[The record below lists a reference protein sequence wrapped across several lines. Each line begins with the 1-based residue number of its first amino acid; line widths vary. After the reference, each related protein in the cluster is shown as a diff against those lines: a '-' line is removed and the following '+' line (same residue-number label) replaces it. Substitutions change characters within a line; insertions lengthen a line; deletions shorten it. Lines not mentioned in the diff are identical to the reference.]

1 MSTLPPLA
9 AIRAFEAA
17 SRHLSFTRAGEE
29 LGMTQAAVSYQ
40 IRLLEDRLGVPLF
53 LRKPR
58 QLQLTEA
65 GERLAPEL
73 RQAFDLLRNAFDAFD
88 AGAPARLTISTTQSF
103 AAQWLAPRLGRF
115 TQRNPNIAVEL
126 QTESRLVDF
135 SREAVDIAIRQGK
148 APWPG
153 LVATHL
159 FDVTFTPM
167 LSPDLAASVG
177 GITKPADLL
186 ALPLLDPRDPWW
198 RIWFEANDLPLD
210 ALERQTTPTLN
221 SQSLTA
227 AAAMGAQGVALLTP
241 AYFVEEV
248 AKGRLLRPFDT
259 AIAEGSAF
267 WLVIPESRRN
277 ARTASRFRDWLM
289 AERAAGT

>member
-9 AIRAFEAA
+9 AVRVFEAA
-17 SRHLSFTRAGEE
+17 ARHLSFTRAAEE

-65 GERLAPEL
+65 GEHLAPQL
-73 RQAFDLLRNAFDAFD
+73 RQAFDLLRDAFD
-88 AGAPARLTISTTQSF
+88 SFDADGPARLSISTTQTF

-115 TQRNPNIAVEL
+115 TQRNPNIDVQL

-135 SREAVDIAIRQGK
+135 AREDIDVAIRQGK
-148 APWPG
+148 APWHG

-159 FDVTFTPM
+159 FDITFAPM
-167 LSPDLAASVG
+167 LSPQLAASVG

-198 RIWFEANDLPLD
+198 RIWFEANDLPLV
-210 ALERQTTPTLN
+210 ALERQATPTLN
-221 SQSLTA
+221 SQVLNA
-227 AAAMGAQGVALLTP
+227 AAAMGGQGVALLTP
-241 AYFVEEV
+241 AYFIEEV
-248 AKGRLLRPFDT
+248 ADGRLLQPFDT

-267 WLVIPESRRN
+267 WFVSPQSRRN
-277 ARTASRFRDWLM
+277 APKTRRFRDWLM
-289 AERAAGT
+289 TELAAGN